1 MFTNS
6 KTETHTTEL
15 GELTKNSYISELAIN
30 IFILFEKKNS
40 KTLII

>member
-1 MFTNS
+1 MYTNS

-15 GELTKNSYISELAIN
+15 GELTKNSYISELTIN
-30 IFILFEKKNS
+30 IFILFEKNS

>member
-30 IFILFEKKNS
+30 IFILFEKNS